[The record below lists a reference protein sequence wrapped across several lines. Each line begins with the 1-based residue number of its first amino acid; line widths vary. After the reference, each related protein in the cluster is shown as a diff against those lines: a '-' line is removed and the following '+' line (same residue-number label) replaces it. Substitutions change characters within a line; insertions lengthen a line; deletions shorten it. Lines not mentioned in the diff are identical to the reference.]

1 MAAIIHQQTMTA
13 EELKKRKEDLNRVQE
28 VAHQVYDSISVYSLI
43 YLSIY
48 LFIQTRVRVSNEKKH
63 MDRMLDELKARLNQT
78 FETLNNAQLEQ
89 VITYIHMVIIIVI
102 LIIIIGC
109 PNT

>member
-1 MAAIIHQQTMTA
+1 M
-13 EELKKRKEDLNRVQE
+13 
-28 VAHQVYDSISVYSLI
+28 S
-43 YLSIY
+43 
-48 LFIQTRVRVSNEKKH
+48 
-63 MDRMLDELKARLNQT
+63 RMLDELKARLSQT

-89 VITYIHMVIIIVI
+89 VITHIHMVMIIVI